1 MRVDIKSLYGG
12 RLKPLH
18 GFNQEKGV
26 VYECYLQM
34 LEESPAEVALN
45 LSPGALRG
53 RLRKV
58 SWAQN
63 KGDFLRVTAV

>member
-1 MRVDIKSLYGG
+1 MALTR
-12 RLKPLH
+12 RR
-18 GFNQEKGV
+18 GV
-26 VYECYLQM
+26 GYECYLQM
-34 LEESPAEVALN
+34 LEESPAEVALS

-63 KGDFLRVTAV
+63 KGDFLRITAV